1 MALPDS
7 NISTSLVGSTLGTSS
22 RDVGTLCTHPSINKW
37 SRWKPIRASKLTGIT
52 ESDIIAASCG
62 LNRNSQTQTIAY
74 RTPRGGDYSTPEYY
88 RLGDFRNYN
97 HLATPPVNVEIVSVM
112 VLPSGQYISG
122 PPYTLVIGNQYV
134 IDFKLIP
141 GDIDPTWIDPQTS
154 RIKNTNPD
162 GGYGG
167 LTWVLSA
174 GGHVDQ
180 AVASADV
187 FSCTVLDPPTL
198 QQGVVAQT
206 GDIRLQYCRYE
217 GDSTGVYR
225 TTAHWIEDDG
235 FYDSYRS
242 LFLIRNVSAG
252 INFDSP
258 FALFWDSIAN
268 QLQVRINVIN
278 NEEFPLNVKLRL
290 NYTRLETSNE
300 YSYNGSQFELSP
312 NSSPNRFIPLQGWNI
327 GTNTYEIRA
336 WIYIVRPDLTEV
348 EISYRMQTASITI
361 STGA

>member
-1 MALPDS
+1 MALPNT
-7 NISTSLVGSTLGTSS
+7 NITTTLVGQTIGSGS
-22 RDVGTLCTHPSINKW
+22 RDVGTLCTHPNINKW
-37 SRWKPIRASKLTGIT
+37 SKWKPVQLDKTEGLT
-52 ESDIIAASCG
+52 ESDLISVACG
-62 LNRNSQTQTIAY
+62 LSRNPQTQAISY
-74 RTPRGGDYSTPEYY
+74 WKPRGGMNNEYY

-134 IDFKLIP
+134 INFKLIP

-174 GGHVDQ
+174 GGHFDQ
-180 AVASADV
+180 AVASANV
-187 FSCTVLDPPTL
+187 FSCNVLDPPTL
-198 QQGVVAQT
+198 HQGVVAQA

-225 TTAHWIEDDG
+225 TTSHWIEEDDSS
-235 FYDSYRS
+235 YDSYRS

-258 FALFWDSIAN
+258 FVLFWNDIAN

-278 NEEFPLNVKLRL
+278 NEEYPLNVKLRL

-300 YSYNGSQFELSP
+300 YNYNGNTFSLAA
-312 NSSPNRFIPLQGWNI
+312 NSNQNKFIPLQGWSI

-336 WIYIVRPDLTEV
+336 WMYIVRPDLTEV
-348 EISYRMQTASITI
+348 EISYRMQTASATI
-361 STGA
+361 QSND